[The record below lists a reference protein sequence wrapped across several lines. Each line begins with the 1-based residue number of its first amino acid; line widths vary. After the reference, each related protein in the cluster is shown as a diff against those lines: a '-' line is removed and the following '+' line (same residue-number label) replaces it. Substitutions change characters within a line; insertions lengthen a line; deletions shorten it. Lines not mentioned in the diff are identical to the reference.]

1 MSDDDMELDDEL
13 LAVASGG
20 KAILYNDPTQ
30 VPGNDPYQYTNNT
43 TINITLR
50 YP

>member
-1 MSDDDMELDDEL
+1 MELDDEL

-30 VPGNDPYQYTNNT
+30 VPGYDPYQYTNNA
-43 TINITLR
+43 TITVTDP
-50 YP
+50 YHK